1 VSWVVLDFETSV
13 TVAGVAMRSISRW
26 VIACFLGFVL
36 GGVARGGTIQLTSAS
51 QLAAGDSVITF
62 PGSGTGASP
71 VFGTVGSETAVF
83 QGIAFTFY
91 DVGTNYSGSGF
102 ANGTDILETKGVS
115 SPENQMMITFET
127 PVTEVGFYLEDSAP
141 GAESY
146 TINGYTVMGNDPSS
160 LAFFGL
166 EATPGTTISSI
177 FIQDSRST
185 DFAIGPVTFGLT
197 APALTPEPGTLG
209 LVATAALVGLGAVRR
224 KEAKA

>member
-1 VSWVVLDFETSV
+1 
-13 TVAGVAMRSISRW
+13 MRATLSFTALLCGW
-26 VIACFLGFVL
+26 MTLGL
-36 GGVARGGTIQLTSAS
+36 AAQAGTIQLTSAS
-51 QLAAGDSVITF
+51 QLSAGDNVITF

-71 VFGTVGSETAVF
+71 VFETVGSETAVF

-127 PVTEVGFYLEDSAP
+127 PVTEVGFNLEDFSP
-141 GAESY
+141 GGESY
-146 TINGYTVMGNDPSS
+146 TVNGYTVTGNDPSS

-185 DFAIGPVTFGLT
+185 DFAIGPVTFSLT
-197 APALTPEPGTLG
+197 APLVMTPTPEPGTLG
-209 LVATAALVGLGAVRR
+209 LVVTAALVGLVAVRR
-224 KEAKA
+224 RTIESNPTA